1 MATLQQIL
9 QAEDIEDLKKLG
21 KFFDLKKAV
30 ESQLMLIL
38 GVNGWASLYRQL
50 KRLERSISSNKD
62 SLYRAAET
70 NDFKSVRYSLS
81 ETMGFTLT
89 VKSQA
94 DLDTLIKNCL
104 AYAVEQDVSPYKH
117 FEDKKIKNF
126 INSSKLEGIHLPF
139 PESKASLESVLAK
152 HRR

>member
-21 KFFDLKKAV
+21 KFFDLKRAV

-81 ETMGFTLT
+81 ETMGFTLNL
-89 VKSQA
+89 KSQA

-104 AYAVEQDVSPYKH
+104 
-117 FEDKKIKNF
+117 
-126 INSSKLEGIHLPF
+126 
-139 PESKASLESVLAK
+139 
-152 HRR
+152 